1 MKKSIIYRGSFFALV
16 LAAAWACGDSFL
28 NRKPLGV
35 YDQNAL
41 SNKAGT
47 EAQLIATYHMLSGY
61 NLDNQNTWAANPVN
75 WVFGSIDTDDAYKGS
90 ESTDDPGGFTA
101 TETYNW
107 SAGMINLSD
116 KWIPTYEGV
125 RRSNA
130 TLNLLA
136 ASKDV
141 SADDAKRIKGEAM
154 FLRAWFHF
162 ELYKVFTNVP
172 YFREADT
179 DLKKTNVGVD
189 VLGECIT
196 DMSEA
201 VDLLPVKQ
209 SDVGRVNQIAGQA
222 FLGKLYM
229 FKGDFTKAKE
239 QFDKVLA
246 ARNQTSLNPCFK
258 TVFTMTGENTP
269 ESLFSVQANINDN
282 NQARN
287 ADWLNQ
293 LAYPVGP
300 AGSFGCCGF
309 HQPSQNLVNAF
320 KTDPG
325 TGLPLGIV
333 TSNWNDANDVPD
345 KTVSVDPR
353 LDLTV
358 GRDNVPYLD
367 WGIHQPSWIRSRSY
381 SGPYSPKKYMQFK
394 TDPASNGGWNANATS
409 AVNVQLIRLS
419 DVMLMAAECEVE
431 IGSLSKARDLVNYI
445 RARAGNCGQGLNI
458 DPASGAAITGSASI
472 TSDFGSVTSFATYN
486 VKQYPASGYFD
497 TKDQARAA
505 VRLERRL
512 ELALEGHRFFD
523 LKRYG
528 FDYAQKTLNNFT
540 STEKAR
546 RPYYAGA
553 APFETKHMSFPIPS
567 NQVQLGLEGGKFTL
581 AQNPGW

>member
-16 LAAAWACGDSFL
+16 FAAAWACSDSFL
-28 NRKPLGV
+28 DKKPLGV
-35 YDQNAL
+35 YDQSAL
-41 SNKAGT
+41 SNQAGT

-61 NLDNQNTWAANPVN
+61 NLDNVNTWAANPVN

-116 KWIPTYEGV
+116 KYIPSYEGV
-125 RRSNA
+125 RRANS
-130 TLNLLA
+130 TITLLA

-141 SADDAKRIKGEAM
+141 NDADKARIRGEAL

-172 YFREADT
+172 YYRENDYADY
-179 DLKKTNVGVD
+179 KKTNVGVD
-189 VLGECIT
+189 VVAECIT
-196 DMSEA
+196 DMTEA
-201 VDLLPVKQ
+201 INLLPASQK
-209 SDVGRVNQIAGQA
+209 DVGRVNQITAAA

-229 FKGDFTKAKE
+229 FKNDYPNAKT
-239 QFDKVLA
+239 QFAKVLA
-246 ARNQTSLNPCFK
+246 ARSLNPCFK
-258 TVFTMTGENTP
+258 TVFTMNGENTP
-269 ESLFSVQANINDN
+269 ESIFSVQANINDN

-320 KTDPG
+320 RVTAA
-325 TGLPLGIV
+325 GLPL
-333 TSNWNDANDVPD
+333 NDNSSDQIPGPGD
-345 KTVSVDPR
+345 LVDPR

-358 GRDNVPYLD
+358 GRDGVPYYD
-367 WGIHQPSWIRSRSY
+367 WGVHAASWIRSRSY
-381 SGPYSPKKYMQFK
+381 SGPYSPKKYMQYK
-394 TDPASNGGWNANATS
+394 SDPASNGGWNANATS

-419 DVMLMAAECEVE
+419 DVMLMMAEADVE
-431 IGSLSKARDLVNYI
+431 TGDLPGATTLVNQVRT
-445 RARAGNCGQGLNI
+445 RAAGCAQG
-458 DPASGAAITGSASI
+458 PATGANDVIITNLGGASAYAAYK
-472 TSDFGSVTSFATYN
+472 VAP
-486 VKQYPASGYFD
+486 YPATFANAD
-497 TKDQARAA
+497 VAREA

-523 LKRYG
+523 LKRYTKMDPS
-528 FDYAQKTLNNFT
+528 FSPTDPNHFYMKKVLDNFT
-540 STEKAR
+540 ATESSR
-546 RPYYAGA
+546 SNVVTNRPYLAGA
-553 APFETKHMSFPIPS
+553 AKIEEKHLSFPLPS
-567 NQVQLGLEGGKFTL
+567 NQVQLGLEGGKSTL
-581 AQNPGW
+581 VQNPGW

>member
-16 LAAAWACGDSFL
+16 FAAAWACSDSFL

-61 NLDNQNTWAANPVN
+61 NLDNQNTWASNPVN

-107 SAGMINLSD
+107 SAGMINLTD
-116 KWIPTYEGV
+116 KYVPSYEGV
-125 RRSNA
+125 RRAN
-130 TLNLLA
+130 TTITLLA

-141 SADDAKRIKGEAM
+141 SDADKARIRGEAL

-172 YFREADT
+172 YYRENDYG
-179 DLKKTNVGVD
+179 DYKKTNVGVD
-189 VLGECIT
+189 VVAECIT
-196 DMSEA
+196 DMTEA
-201 VDLLPVKQ
+201 IGLLPATQ
-209 SDVGRVNQIAGQA
+209 SDVGRVNQISAAA

-229 FKGDFTKAKE
+229 FKNDYANAKI
-239 QFDKVLA
+239 QFAKVLA
-246 ARNQTSLNPCFK
+246 ARTLNPCFK
-258 TVFTMTGENTP
+258 TVFTMSGENTS
-269 ESLFSVQANINDN
+269 ESIFSVQANINDN

-287 ADWLNQ
+287 ANWLNQ

-320 KTDPG
+320 RVNG
-325 TGLPLGIV
+325 AGLPL
-333 TSNWNDANDVPD
+333 NDNSSDQIPGPADL
-345 KTVSVDPR
+345 VDPR

-358 GRDNVPYLD
+358 GRDGVPYYD
-367 WGIHQPSWIRSRSY
+367 WGVHAASWIRSRSY
-381 SGPYSPKKYMQFK
+381 SGPYSPKKYMQYK
-394 TDPASNGGWNANATS
+394 SDPASNGGWNANATS

-419 DVMLMAAECEVE
+419 DVMLMMAEADVE
-431 IGSLSKARDLVNYI
+431 TGDLAGATALVNQVRT
-445 RARAGNCGQGLNI
+445 RAAGCAQG
-458 DPASGAAITGSASI
+458 PATGSNDVIISNLAGASAYAAYKVSPYPS
-472 TSDFGSVTSFATYN
+472 TFAS
-486 VKQYPASGYFD
+486 AD
-497 TKDQARAA
+497 IAREA

-523 LKRYG
+523 LKRYTKMDPAYSPTDINH
-528 FDYAQKTLNNFT
+528 FYMKKVLDNFT
-540 STEKAR
+540 ATESSRANTVTN
-546 RPYYAGA
+546 RPYLAGA
-553 APFETKHMSFPIPS
+553 AKIEEKHLSFPLPS
-567 NQVQLGLEGGKFTL
+567 NQVQLGLEGGKSTL
-581 AQNPGW
+581 VQNPGW